1 MIGRRRW
8 FGGIEKT
15 VYDLKREEFQSRGCL
30 EVLEGETHFFQPW
43 GGRVELV
50 GTCSKSISWGE
61 RINFDSSRLFQAL
74 HRLSDRHLSSVA
86 QPGKTCKWNVT
97 TFLYVFLQLSLKT
110 NFNESCSRRLKGLQ
124 CNVYTNT
131 LRPAELHTLAD
142 SCHCSCSLEPCS
154 SRHAVLWWLNVRF
167 QWAECTSPVS
177 RMISLT
183 HRALPDSNHS
193 CEEVKCNV
201 RASHWMMRCSMHH

>member
-1 MIGRRRW
+1 MLGGYRRGNPLFPTMGRSSW
-8 FGGIEKT
+8 
-15 VYDLKREEFQSRGCL
+15 
-30 EVLEGETHFFQPW
+30 
-43 GGRVELV
+43 
-50 GTCSKSISWGE
+50 ISWDLLQVSWRE
-61 RINFDSSRLFQAL
+61 RVNVDSSRLFLAL

-154 SRHAVLWWLNVRF
+154 SRHAVLWWLNDSCAVSVSGVH
-167 QWAECTSPVS
+167 SPS
-177 RMISLT
+177 QQN
-183 HRALPDSNHS
+183 D
-193 CEEVKCNV
+193 
-201 RASHWMMRCSMHH
+201 